1 MANES
6 LDFYFDFIS
15 PYAFLAWKQIG
26 AIARN
31 ANRALTL
38 KPVLF
43 AGLLNHHGQKGP
55 AEIPAKRMY
64 TFKNVL
70 RIAHFA
76 KIQIVPPPAH
86 PFNPLLA
93 LRAAS
98 SEMDEAS
105 RVKLVDALY
114 DLVWGTASV
123 DGARGITDPKHV
135 AEAAKRAGLDP
146 NATLAAAESQAM
158 KDRVK
163 ATTDE
168 AIARGVFGVPTAIA
182 DGELFWGVDSLPH
195 LEAALRGDDPASPAS
210 LARFTEIPVGA
221 SRTNH

>member
-1 MANES
+1 MPNES
-6 LDFYFDFIS
+6 IDFYFDFIS

-26 AIARN
+26 AIAAA
-31 ANRALTL
+31 ANRTLVL

-55 AEIPAKRMY
+55 AEIPAKRTY

-76 KIQIVPPPAH
+76 KIRIVPPPAH

-98 SEMDEAS
+98 SDMDEAS

-114 DLVWGTASV
+114 DLVWGTGSV
-123 DGARGITDPKHV
+123 EGVRGVTDPRQV

-146 NATLAAAESQAM
+146 DATLAAAESQAM

-195 LEAALRGDDPASPAS
+195 LEAALRGDDPASAAN

-221 SRTNH
+221 SRTAR

>member
-1 MANES
+1 MPDEPI
-6 LDFYFDFIS
+6 DFYFDFIS

-26 AIARN
+26 AIAAN
-31 ANRALTL
+31 ANRPLAL
-38 KPVLF
+38 KPILF

-55 AEIPAKRMY
+55 AEIPAKRKY
-64 TFKNVL
+64 TFKNVI

-76 KIQIVPPPAH
+76 NIEVRPPPAH

-98 SEMDEAS
+98 SDMDEAA
-105 RVKLVDALY
+105 RAKLVDALY

-123 DGARGITDPKHV
+123 DGARGVTDPKHV
-135 AEAAKRAGLDP
+135 AAAAKRAGLDP
-146 NATLAAAESQAM
+146 DATLAAAESEAM

-168 AIARGVFGVPTAIA
+168 AIARGVFGVPTVIA
-182 DGELFWGVDSLPH
+182 EGELFWGVDSLPH
-195 LEAALRGDDPASPAS
+195 LEAALRGEDPASAAR
-210 LARFTEIPVGA
+210 LARFREIPVGA
-221 SRTNH
+221 SRTGR